1 MPLLPMRAVW
11 VCTEEKEGGILNDE
25 AFLWQRCQIELRI
38 DEAIGSHPV
47 GSLGV

>member
-11 VCTEEKEGGILNDE
+11 VCRVEEGGILYDE
-25 AFLWQRCQIELRI
+25 AFLWQHCQIEPRI
-38 DEAIGSHPV
+38 DEAIGSHAV